1 MAELIKN
8 NNLYKAILEWKEE
21 HPDLFEFILFN
32 IMSNVA
38 TITNFTVL
46 WLGTGVLFATW
57 ENVPFHWFIF
67 HYRVEN
73 GGLTG
78 FLAFLLAYVCAQAVN
93 FIVQRKVVFG
103 ANVNIGK
110 VMPWYILTV
119 TVAGIISIWL
129 PPYVIGFIQ
138 PYAGGFSETI
148 ANMVNIAIQVA
159 INYPMLKFVIM
170 KKE

>member
-1 MAELIKN
+1 MN
-8 NNLYKAILEWKEE
+8 AILAWKEK
-21 HPDLFEFILFN
+21 HPDLYEFILFN

-38 TITNFTVL
+38 TITNFVTL
-46 WLGTGVLFATW
+46 WLSTGFIFKSFKDQA
-57 ENVPFHWFIF
+57 FSWFIF
-67 HYRVEN
+67 DYPVSE

-78 FLAFLLAYVCAQAVN
+78 FLSFLLAYICAQIVN

-103 ANVNIGK
+103 ANCNIIK
-110 VMPWYILTV
+110 VLPWYILTV

-129 PPYVIGFIQ
+129 PPHVIALIS
-138 PYAGGFSETI
+138 PIVGGFAPTI
-148 ANMVNIAIQVA
+148 ANAVNIFLQVV